1 MELLTAA
8 LLQKLDSTKE
18 LIEFTVKI
26 NDTDYKLFT
35 RKKTAKMKQEELAY
49 LSTIILNVRDD
60 EAMIDPNRVR
70 EVAAWRVANFVFDAD
85 GNNLFSIDDLM
96 NGDDAILTAID
107 EAVHSAIGSQN
118 SVEQEAKN

>member
-35 RKKTAKMKQEELAY
+35 RQKTAKMKQEELAY
-49 LSTIILNVRDD
+49 LSTVILNVRDD
-60 EAMIDPNRVR
+60 EVMIDPNRVR

-85 GNNLFSIDDLM
+85 GNSLFSIDDLM

-107 EAVHSAIGSQN
+107 EAAHSAIGSQN

>member
-107 EAVHSAIGSQN
+107 EAAHSAIGSQN